1 MNSEDEVRVPALRV
15 KQPIGEFYV
24 GVIDCKAL
32 IQISFADMRKIE
44 GDLDRYVG
52 IQRKLAQPRV
62 TEIGKFVNTIDA
74 TFPTSI
80 VLAVAGSC
88 ARYDEVTKELV
99 LTG

>member
-1 MNSEDEVRVPALRV
+1 M
-15 KQPIGEFYV
+15 
-24 GVIDCKAL
+24 
-32 IQISFADMRKIE
+32 
-44 GDLDRYVG
+44 G

-74 TFPTSI
+74 TTTSI

-99 LTG
+99 LTEGDDDETGQRLRFFEIAKILDGQHRIEGLKQFVGEAFPLPVQFCRS